1 MPKPWTYIRIGEIVG
16 LLQPDVYELFLQE
29 YDRLAKLV
37 DSRKVTP
44 VLGAMVLN
52 SVNTPTESLV

>member
-1 MPKPWTYIRIGEIVG
+1 MNKSWAYVRIGEIVG

-29 YDRLAKLV
+29 YERLAKLV

-44 VLGAMVLN
+44 VLGAMIVN
-52 SVNTPTESLV
+52 SANTPGEGLV

>member
-1 MPKPWTYIRIGEIVG
+1 MIKPWIYVRIGKIVG

-29 YDRLAKLV
+29 YERLAKLV

-44 VLGAMVLN
+44 VLEAMITN
-52 SVNTPTESLV
+52 SAITPTESLV